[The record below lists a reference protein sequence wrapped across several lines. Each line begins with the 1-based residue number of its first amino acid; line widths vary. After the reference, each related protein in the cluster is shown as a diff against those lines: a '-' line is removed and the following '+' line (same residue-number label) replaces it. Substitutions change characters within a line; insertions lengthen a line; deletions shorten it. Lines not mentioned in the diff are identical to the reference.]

1 MTTRPLQSITDEQ
14 LAEIEAAAIDVK
26 GWTMREHFQEP
37 EEGFLPEDWEWYV
50 GAIDEEGNRYP
61 LLNVN
66 AHQYGSGDSEKL
78 SKYYAL
84 VNRDA
89 MLALIT
95 RLRAAEKDAA
105 RYRWL
110 RERCFGFSHDEA
122 ERGISTMRWGE
133 WQYDTPEGHIAQMD
147 MAIDAAMANQ
157 ESGQ

>member
-1 MTTRPLQSITDEQ
+1 MTTPPVPSITDEQ
-14 LAEIEAAAIDVK
+14 LAEIESAAIDVK

-66 AHQYGSGDSEKL
+66 AHQYDSGDSEKL
-78 SKYYAL
+78 AKYYAL

-89 MLALIT
+89 LLALIT
-95 RLRAAEKDAA
+95 RLRAAEADAA

-110 RERCFGFSHDEA
+110 RGKFGIMGNNVSLPCGYRSE
-122 ERGISTMRWGE
+122 ES
-133 WQYDTPEGHIAQMD
+133 IAQMALEAD
-147 MAIDAAMANQ
+147 SAIDTAMERNP
-157 ESGQ
+157 

>member
-1 MTTRPLQSITDEQ
+1 MTTPPVPSITDE
-14 LAEIEAAAIDVK
+14 LIAEIEAAAIDVK

-66 AHQYGSGDSEKL
+66 AHQYDSGDSEKL
-78 SKYYAL
+78 AKYYAL

-89 MLALIT
+89 LLALIT
-95 RLRAAEKDAA
+95 RLRAAEADVA

-110 RERCFGFSHDEA
+110 REQCGMS
-122 ERGISTMRWGE
+122 GSLT
-133 WQYDTPEGHIAQMD
+133 IAVVGSWELIPWSGD
-147 MAIDAAMANQ
+147 DIDAAIDAAM
-157 ESGQ
+157 EHTP

>member
-1 MTTRPLQSITDEQ
+1 MTTPPVPSITDEQ

-66 AHQYGSGDSEKL
+66 AHQYDSGDSEKL
-78 SKYYAL
+78 AKYYAL

-89 MLALIT
+89 LLALIT
-95 RLRAAEKDAA
+95 RLRAAEVDAA

-110 RERCFGFSHDEA
+110 VEDCTTKHHGEQRPVLVCAYENPVIGWREE
-122 ERGISTMRWGE
+122 
-133 WQYDTPEGHIAQMD
+133 IARR
-147 MAIDAAMANQ
+147 IDAAMGRDQ
-157 ESGQ
+157 